1 MLPEE
6 MSTSHTENTVNDYN
20 PETVATAAADKV
32 SKLDINDFKVA
43 ISFFVAA
50 AAGAAYVI
58 SRPRVQRALKE
69 LMTPEPQNATVNVAA
84 EDYKDA
90 RDNAGPSKS

>member
-1 MLPEE
+1 MEKG
-6 MSTSHTENTVNDYN
+6 YK
-20 PETVATAAADKV
+20 AAGRFY
-32 SKLDINDFKVA
+32 LF
-43 ISFFVAA
+43 AA
-50 AAGAAYVI
+50 LAAGATFVAT
-58 SRPRVQRALKE
+58 RPRVKRAWKE